1 MPQKACYLKNPT
13 TFLLKSL
20 QEEELLKGYQQSDMD
35 SRRRITKYHKQEK
48 TS

>member
-20 QEEELLKGYQQSDMD
+20 QEAELLKGHQQSDTD
-35 SRRRITKYHKQEK
+35 SQRRITKYYKQEK
-48 TS
+48 SS